1 MTFQR
6 RIAVFGV
13 AIFSL
18 TLLTVGCFHND
29 SDDDH
34 NGNPLG
40 PNPGSST
47 GTIDPAT
54 GGTVNYGAVTLDVPP
69 GAVTAPTDITVSLL
83 SNPPNLTPPANQAF
97 IGETYLFSPAMTFNL
112 PVTITF
118 AYDDADLGS
127 YDENTLSILRYSG
140 ATATPVELSDVYVDL
155 QGNKV
160 SGQTTQFSYM
170 RLRVMLGGGLNPPP
184 APILSSPPDQSANQ
198 TTTLVLSWD
207 AAAGAYAYQLQIA
220 ETPDFSVL
228 FRNYSGVSATS
239 QTESG
244 LSASTQY
251 FWRVR
256 GVNEAGFGAWSEVWS
271 FTTGDGGGGGGGNL
285 EGTWSYDHTDFDIL
299 NPDPF
304 YDVMLEGYGDM
315 SVNFTSTQ
323 FTSQGTRSLHEVVTV
338 FGTVYLDTVF
348 TYVVDLGGTYTT
360 SNGTITTVVTY
371 DNVTPANVGSELTMD
386 YSAGAT
392 DLMLR
397 YSDYVAGYDVTVTEY
412 YIRR

>member
-1 MTFQR
+1 MILPR
-6 RIAVFGV
+6 RFTIQG
-13 AIFSL
+13 ISMISL
-18 TLLTVGCFHND
+18 ALLLVGCFHND
-29 SDDDH
+29 SNEDD

-54 GGTVNYGAVTLDVPP
+54 GGSVSYGDVTLDVPP
-69 GAVTAPTDITVSLL
+69 GAVNTPTDITVSLL
-83 SNPPNLTPPANQAF
+83 SNPPNLAPPANQAL
-97 IGETYLFSPAMTFNL
+97 IGETYLFSPSMTFDL
-112 PVTITF
+112 PVTVTF
-118 AYDDADLGS
+118 SYDDADLGS
-127 YDENTLSILRYSG
+127 YDESTLSILRYSS
-140 ATATPVELSDVYVDL
+140 ATATPVELSDVSVDL
-155 QGNKV
+155 QDNTV

-170 RLRVMLGGGLNPPP
+170 RLRVISGGGPNPPA
-184 APILSSPPDQSANQ
+184 APILYSPPDQSTNQ
-198 TTTLVLSWD
+198 STTLDLAWNAV
-207 AAAGAYAYQLQIA
+207 AGAYAYQLQIA
-220 ETPDFSVL
+220 QSADFSSL
-228 FRNYSGVSATS
+228 FRDYSGVVATS
-239 QTESG
+239 QTVSG
-244 LSASTQY
+244 FSASTQY

-256 GVNEAGFGAWSEVWS
+256 GANEAGFGSWSEVWS
-271 FTTGDGGGGGGGNL
+271 FTTGAGGGGGGNL
-285 EGTWSYDHTDFDIL
+285 EGAWSYDHTDFDIA

-315 SVNFTSTQ
+315 IVNFTSTD
-323 FTSQGTRSLHEVVTV
+323 FASQGTRHLREVVTV

-348 TYVVDLGGTYTT
+348 TYTVDLGGTYTT

-371 DNVTPANVGSELTMD
+371 DHITPSNVGSEVTMD